1 MAVPLPQYDSVLM
14 REHLFRDTNQLEA
27 VLSKDTDT
35 FRPVKEVGLGLFN
48 YRLVNIDS
56 VSESEGLQST
66 SFRDIMA
73 RALKFTQ
80 ATIIDTILFVL
91 IVSLILLLFSWL
103 YPKVNFKKKG
113 FSKQESVDLENQ
125 YSSSSISAESTQF
138 EKAQY
143 CTQSPASSL
152 LNTEDSLSCFMSSAY
167 NAPVTPTS
175 SSVEKFRTPKT
186 PVGMGGMNNYTRLP
200 ETVDSKLLMNRLRID

>member
-1 MAVPLPQYDSVLM
+1 MAVPLPQYDPVLM

-27 VLSKDTDT
+27 VLSKDSDT
-35 FRPVKEVGLGLFN
+35 FRPVKEAGLGLFN
-48 YRLVNIDS
+48 YRLVNVDS

-73 RALKFTQ
+73 CALKFTQ
-80 ATIIDTILFVL
+80 ATVIDIILFVL
-91 IVSLILLLFSWL
+91 LVSLILLLFSWL
-103 YPKVNFKKKG
+103 YPRGNLKKKG
-113 FSKQESVDLENQ
+113 FSKQRFVDLENQ
-125 YSSSSISAESTQF
+125 SSSSSVSADSAQF

-143 CTQSPASSL
+143 YTYSSASSL
-152 LNTEDSLSCFMSSAY
+152 SNTEDSLPCLMSSAY

-175 SSVEKFRTPKT
+175 SAAEKFRTPRT